1 MKVLIIH
8 QYFAAPNE
16 SGGTRHYE
24 LCRHLV
30 DAGHEATIVASD
42 VNYQTGKRL
51 TKRRRIV
58 TEQNIDGIRILRS
71 YTPASLHRGF
81 VWRVYSLIAFMFT
94 SVWGGLR
101 AGRVDVVMSTSP
113 PLFQPLSAWFISVL
127 RRRPFLLEIRD
138 LWPEFA
144 IDIGVLKNPVLIKL
158 SRMLESFLYARATHI
173 LVNSPAFRDYLMNKG
188 IAESRITL
196 IPNGVEI
203 ETFQPNID
211 GSAFREELGLGD
223 RFVVTYSGALGL
235 ANDIDT
241 ILRAADRLRD
251 EPNIQ
256 ILLVGSGKE
265 QTRLEAVAKSL
276 ELSNVMFTGSR
287 PKTEMP
293 QVLAASDVC
302 LATLKGIPMF
312 RTVYPN
318 KVFDYM
324 ASGRPTLLAIDGVI
338 REVVEAADGGIFIPP
353 GDDKALADAIRD
365 LYNDRDRV
373 KALGENARN
382 YVVKHF
388 DRRHHAKDFETLLTQ
403 LARREKPTLL
413 EKETD
418 HVH

>member
-24 LCRHLV
+24 LCRHLI
-30 DAGHEATIVASD
+30 DAGHQATIVASD
-42 VNYQTGKRL
+42 VNYQTGNRH
-51 TKRRRIV
+51 TARRRLV
-58 TEQNIDGIRILRS
+58 TEQNLDGIRILRS
-71 YTPASLHRGF
+71 YTPASLHRSF
-81 VWRVYSLIAFMFT
+81 VWRVYALLTFMCT
-94 SVWGGLR
+94 SVWGGLK
-101 AGRVDVVMSTSP
+101 AGRVDIVMSTSP
-113 PLFQPLSAWFISVL
+113 PLFQPLSAWLISVL

-144 IDIGVLKNPVLIKL
+144 IDIGVLKNPLLIWL
-158 SRMLESFLYARATHI
+158 SRMLEKFLYGRATHI
-173 LVNSPAFRDYLMNKG
+173 LVNSPAFRDYLIAKG
-188 IAESRITL
+188 IAGSRITL
-196 IPNGVEI
+196 IPNGVDL
-203 ETFQPNID
+203 ETFRPDVD
-211 GSAFREELGLGD
+211 GSAFRQEFDLND

-265 QTRLEAVAKSL
+265 QDRLEALAESL
-276 ELSNVMFTGSR
+276 DLPNITFTGSR

-302 LATLKGIPMF
+302 VATLQGIRMF

-338 REVVEAADGGIFIPP
+338 REVIEAADGGIFIPP
-353 GDDKALADAIRD
+353 GDDRALADAIRD
-365 LYNDRDRV
+365 LYNDRE
-373 KALGENARN
+373 KAKTLGQNARR
-382 YVVKHF
+382 YVAAHF
-388 DRRHHAKDFETLLTQ
+388 DRRQQAKDFEELLLR
-403 LARREKPTLL
+403 LAAK
-413 EKETD
+413 KS
-418 HVH
+418 